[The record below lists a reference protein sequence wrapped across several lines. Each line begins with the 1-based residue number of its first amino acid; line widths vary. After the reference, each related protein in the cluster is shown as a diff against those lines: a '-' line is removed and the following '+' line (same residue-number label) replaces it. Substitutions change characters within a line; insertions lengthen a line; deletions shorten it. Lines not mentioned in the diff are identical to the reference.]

1 MLDPKFNFG
10 IIIVDFLLALFGVLF
25 WFSSNF
31 AHALGVT
38 GFFNRFFAGI
48 VCFII
53 AMILHFISTR
63 R

>member
-10 IIIVDFLLALFGVLF
+10 IIIVDFLIAISGVLF
-25 WFSSNF
+25 WFSSDF
-31 AHALGVT
+31 AHALGVA

-48 VCFII
+48 ICFIFAI
-53 AMILHFISTR
+53 ILHFISTR